1 MIATFVLNTGSP
13 IAVVCRSVARGLAV
27 MIISY
32 NSLGKA
38 RWRKNRKAPLAAPQK
53 TVRPDV
59 RLEKAGE
66 LYNMLNNGAEKAC
79 HVQGR

>member
-13 IAVVCRSVARGLAV
+13 IAVVCGQVTRELAV

-38 RWRKNRKAPLAAPQK
+38 RWRKNRKVLLAAPQK
-53 TVRPDV
+53 RCGPMSVLKKRASYIT
-59 RLEKAGE
+59 
-66 LYNMLNNGAEKAC
+66 C
-79 HVQGR
+79 

>member
-38 RWRKNRKAPLAAPQK
+38 RWRKNRKVLLAAPQK
-53 TVRPDV
+53 RCGRMSV
-59 RLEKAGE
+59 LKKAGE
-66 LYNMLNNGAEKAC
+66 LYNMLNNEVEKA
-79 HVQGR
+79 